1 MYILYTDIEVSTQ
14 SIHVSRFW
22 SAAEIEKTTINL
34 SREISQVRL
43 DRIYIQVR
51 LDRRYKCARDVRSG

>member
-34 SREISQVRL
+34 SSAL
-43 DRIYIQVR
+43 GSYIQVR
-51 LDRRYKCARDVRSG
+51 LYTSALGS

>member
-34 SREISQVRL
+34 SSALGSYIYM
-43 DRIYIQVR
+43 YIQVR

>member
-14 SIHVSRFW
+14 SIHISRFW

-34 SREISQVRL
+34 SSAL
-43 DRIYIQVR
+43 GSYIQVR
-51 LDRRYKCARDVRSG
+51 LDRRYNCARDVRSG